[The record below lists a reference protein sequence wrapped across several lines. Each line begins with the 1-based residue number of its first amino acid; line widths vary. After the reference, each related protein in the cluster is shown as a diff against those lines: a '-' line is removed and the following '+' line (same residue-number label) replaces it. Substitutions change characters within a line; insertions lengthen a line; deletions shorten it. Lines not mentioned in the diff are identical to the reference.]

1 MRNWVQRHPLVYVAV
16 TVSLLLG
23 GWELLARQF
32 TPPAPVQP
40 PLAALSI
47 ALYPPEHNSA
57 ERFSPQPRVMIL
69 GNSQIHYVRDQED
82 VQTYGFPARFQ
93 MAMAERGTPAEVADL
108 SAGGQQVLE
117 SLAILIDT
125 FDRVR
130 PDHVMLGLGLANM
143 RGITIPSQLIEFCN
157 WAHIRETT
165 QRHLP
170 DHIDPSIQLTL
181 SQLYNP
187 PCEHSSDHD
196 PTIQEQLDEQIA
208 EWLVDRSATVR
219 HRSVMAQWL
228 AKLPSDLERDVRQ
241 LWRKKARG
249 QFKARTY
256 DAGPNYDLSLAVVQI
271 MAAFC
276 REKQVPFT
284 VIAMPFHP
292 ACEPIL
298 YVPDDE
304 LRLITDLRQLEADAT
319 LRCVDLRLL
328 LGPQH
333 FGAFPDGSPDGLHF
347 LATGH
352 ALLGRAVAE
361 HFSLPSNR
369 GSNSSRLRV
378 VNFEEVAPDIDRS
391 VQ

>member
-1 MRNWVQRHPLVYVAV
+1 MGNWVQRHPLAYVAV
-16 TVSLLLG
+16 TVPLLLG

-32 TPPAPVQP
+32 TPPVPVQP

-47 ALYPPEHNSA
+47 PLDPPEHNSA
-57 ERFSPQPRVMIL
+57 EFRPQPRVMIL

-93 MAMAERGTPAEVADL
+93 TALVEQGTPAEVADL

-143 RGITIPSQLIEFCN
+143 RGITIPPQLVEFCD
-157 WAHIRETT
+157 WAHIQETA

-170 DHIDPSIQLTL
+170 DRIDPNIQHSL

-187 PCEHSSDHD
+187 PREHVSAHD
-196 PTIQEQLDEQIA
+196 PTIQEQLDEQISD
-208 EWLVDRSATVR
+208 WLVDRSATVR

-228 AKLPSDLERDVRQ
+228 AKLPGDLERDVRQ

-284 VIAMPFHP
+284 VIVMPFHP
-292 ACEPIL
+292 TCDPIL
-298 YVPDDE
+298 YVREDE
-304 LRLITDLRQLEADAT
+304 ERLTADLDGLTSRGELQRIDM
-319 LRCVDLRLL
+319 RSL
-328 LGPQH
+328 LGPEH
-333 FGAFPDGSPDGLHF
+333 FGTFPDGSPDGLHF
-347 LATGH
+347 LASGH
-352 ALLGRAVAE
+352 AVLGRAVAE
-361 HFSLPSNR
+361 HFSFSPDRDSNPP
-369 GSNSSRLRV
+369 RLRV
-378 VNFEEVAPDIDRS
+378 VNFEEDAPENSRS